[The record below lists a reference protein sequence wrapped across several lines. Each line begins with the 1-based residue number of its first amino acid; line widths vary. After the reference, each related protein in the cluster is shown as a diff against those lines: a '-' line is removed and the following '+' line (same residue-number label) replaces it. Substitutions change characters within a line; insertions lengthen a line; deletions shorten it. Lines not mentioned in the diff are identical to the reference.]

1 MKIYILSIIVL
12 FNLSSLNAQECDLET
27 TESRRQQVTS
37 IAKPLNYVVQMTMKR
52 GKKYGG
58 TAFFIHPRVLLT
70 AGHNLRKRP
79 QFIFTRVKSITLRVG
94 ATSPNDYL
102 DKKKYKTTQND
113 NIYTLNS
120 FNKSY
125 NIYED
130 YGVIILPDDE
140 LFKKIGGTFKLT
152 TYNADLLNEK
162 EINIAG
168 YPTDKDFCS
177 MWTDKTNNFF
187 EYTNTINNPK
197 ELQYLKYDFFTKKG
211 VSGAPIWYS
220 ENNENY
226 VFAIHTYGSNNDD
239 KKCNTA
245 TLITEEIYNDISN
258 FCMNK
263 GIDITK

>member
-1 MKIYILSIIVL
+1 MKTSILSIIFLFSL
-12 FNLSSLNAQECDLET
+12 FNLNAQECNLDL
-27 TESRRQQVTS
+27 TENRRQQITS
-37 IAKPLNYVVQMTMKR
+37 IEKPLNYVVQITMKR
-52 GKKYGG
+52 GKKYNG

-94 ATSPNDYL
+94 ATSPNNYL
-102 DKKKYKTTQND
+102 AKKKYKTIQNV

-140 LFKKIGGTFKLT
+140 LYKKSGGTFKLT
-152 TYNADLLNEK
+152 TYNADLLNGK
-162 EINIAG
+162 EINVAG
-168 YPTDKDFCS
+168 YPGDKDFCS

-187 EYTNTINNPK
+187 GYTNPINNPK
-197 ELQYLKYDFFTKKG
+197 KLEYLKYDFFTKTG
-211 VSGAPIWYS
+211 VSGAPVWYS
-220 ENNENY
+220 ENNENF
-226 VFAIHTYGSNNDD
+226 VFAIHTYGNNNDD

-245 TLITEEIYNDISN
+245 TLITDEIYNDISE
-258 FCMNK
+258 FCLSK
-263 GIDITK
+263 GIDIIK